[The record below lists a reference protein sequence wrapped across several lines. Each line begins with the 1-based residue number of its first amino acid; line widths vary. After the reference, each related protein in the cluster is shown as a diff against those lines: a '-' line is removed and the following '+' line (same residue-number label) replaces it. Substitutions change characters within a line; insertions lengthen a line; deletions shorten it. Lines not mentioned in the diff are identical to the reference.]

1 LAAGDEPAS
10 HARAYLGQVNRADFA
25 LLCKVL
31 DNEKPQ
37 RILRVFALPR
47 KRSPPTEAAQTARSQ
62 NLGDSSRGPFRQVVT
77 GALRFWEPGR
87 LLYNFVLAAVV
98 IIWIVATWPHFRP
111 AFALSSLLPLAA
123 LALIANVCY
132 CAAYLV
138 DIPMQLSPLSAVW
151 RRRRWA
157 LWLAGMLI
165 AILLA
170 NYWIADEI
178 YPFVH

>member
-1 LAAGDEPAS
+1 MET
-10 HARAYLGQVNRADFA
+10 V
-25 LLCKVL
+25 
-31 DNEKPQ
+31 
-37 RILRVFALPR
+37 
-47 KRSPPTEAAQTARSQ
+47 QTAQSQ
-62 NLGDSSRGPFRQVVT
+62 NLGDSSRGSFRQVVT
-77 GALRFWEPGR
+77 GALRFWEPVR
-87 LLYNFVLAAVV
+87 LLYNLVLAAVV
-98 IIWIVATWPHFRP
+98 IVWIVATWPHFHP
-111 AFALSSLLPLAA
+111 ALVRSSLPPLAA

-138 DIPMQLSPLSAVW
+138 DIPMQLSPLRSVW

-178 YPFVH
+178 YPFIH